1 MRSVITGAVAITVLA
16 ALAACDNGAR
26 ATAPAV
32 QTARAER
39 HAPAS
44 SSASPGLTDV
54 AWAPS
59 KTRSAG
65 EAAQVQFEKNGAA
78 LGATSVDD
86 YVSEARAFIAHPPK
100 GAETLQRPNGDVL
113 IYDAASN
120 RFAVATE
127 DGSPR
132 TLFKPREGASYW
144 AEQKAKGGKPKE
156 ARAKA
161 RRTTDEG

>member
-1 MRSVITGAVAITVLA
+1 MRSVITGAAAIAVLA

-26 ATAPAV
+26 ATAPSV

-39 HAPAS
+39 HAP
-44 SSASPGLTDV
+44 SSASSRLTEV

-86 YVSEARAFIAHPPK
+86 YVSAARAFIAHPPK
-100 GAETLQRPNGDVL
+100 GAETLARPNGDVL

-132 TLFKPREGASYW
+132 TLFKPREGAAYW
-144 AEQKAKGGKPKE
+144 AEQKARAGKPAQ
-156 ARAKA
+156 ARAKSKRA
-161 RRTTDEG
+161 TDEG

>member
-1 MRSVITGAVAITVLA
+1 MRNLITGAAAIAVLA

-39 HAPAS
+39 HTPAS
-44 SSASPGLTDV
+44 SSLTDV

-65 EAAQVQFEKNGAA
+65 EAAQAQFEKNGSA

-100 GAETLQRPNGDVL
+100 GAETLERPNGDTL

-120 RFAVATE
+120 RFAVATA
-127 DGSPR
+127 DGAPR
-132 TLFKPREGASYW
+132 TLFKPREGAAYW
-144 AEQKAKGGKPKE
+144 TEQKAKAGKPTQ

-161 RRTTDEG
+161 KRASDES